1 MLPRAILLSI
11 ALLSVVPAVLAA
23 DPIVPG
29 PGAAATATQV
39 SPQIYIEALGGV
51 SLPGKLEFFHPA
63 PNGVGEL
70 EVGAAFAGVVGLTT
84 GIDGLAA
91 EFDVFYTGRDYTMLP
106 PNLDGTTTMTTIMGD
121 LKYTVDLTD
130 TLSLYGAAGLG
141 VLRLQDSDS
150 TGPFTDGWKAG
161 YVLKVGAATAIA
173 NNLSLI
179 GEVRYMDSFEYF
191 EAISPTDDRS
201 RAATSAALIGLRFG
215 L

>member
-1 MLPRAILLSI
+1 MLSRQILFSI
-11 ALLSVVPAVLAA
+11 ALVSVAPAVLAA
-23 DPIVPG
+23 EPITP
-29 PGAAATATQV
+29 ATQS
-39 SPQIYIEALGGV
+39 SPQIYIEALGGA

-70 EVGAAFAGVVGLTT
+70 EVGAAFAGVVGLAT

-106 PNLDGTTTMTTIMGD
+106 PNLDGTTTMTTIMAD

-130 TLSLYGAAGLG
+130 TFSLYGAAGVG

-150 TGPFTDGWKAG
+150 TGPFTDGWKTG

-173 NNLSLI
+173 DNLSLV
-179 GEVRYMDSFEYF
+179 GELRYMNSFEYF

>member
-1 MLPRAILLSI
+1 MLPRAILISI

-23 DPIVPG
+23 GPIVAG
-29 PGAAATATQV
+29 PGLAATATQA
-39 SPQIYIEALGGV
+39 SRQIYIEALGGV

-70 EVGAAFAGVVGLTT
+70 EVGAAFAGVVGLAT

-130 TLSLYGAAGLG
+130 TFSLYGAAGIG

-150 TGPFTDGWKAG
+150 TGPFTDGWKTG

-173 NNLSLI
+173 NDLSLV

-201 RAATSAALIGLRFG
+201 HAATSAALIGLRFG